1 MYRRNQIQIEK
12 RLRKLSKEEIKY
24 LISLKASG
32 IPIQYQLAAN
42 ILLDSVQE
50 AAIVYDQLSD
60 AEKQFFDAFPIR
72 TLWKQ

>member
-1 MYRRNQIQIEK
+1 MYRINQIQIEK

-42 ILLDSVQE
+42 ILLDSFQE